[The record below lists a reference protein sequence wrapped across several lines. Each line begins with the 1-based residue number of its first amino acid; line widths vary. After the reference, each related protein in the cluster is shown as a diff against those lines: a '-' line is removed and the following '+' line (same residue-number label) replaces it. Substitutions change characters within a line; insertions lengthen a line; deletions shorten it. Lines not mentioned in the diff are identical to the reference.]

1 MTIRPIEGASK
12 QRTAEG
18 MAQAQPG
25 HASAAHAPISGAQY
39 LRLVALAAAI
49 GIPAAL
55 VAALFLAVVHWLESW
70 LWDDLP
76 RMLGF
81 TEAPWYLLIGLPLSG
96 ALIVLAARRL
106 LPGDGGASPLRGLEA
121 EATPPSH
128 VPGVVVA
135 ALGTLPFG
143 AILGPEMPVIA
154 LGSAVGVVATR
165 LLRLGEVE
173 TKVIANAGTFSA
185 ISALFGGPLVA
196 GMLLIEAG
204 VGAGA
209 MLIPALLPGLVAA
222 TVGYLIFTGLG
233 NFGGLPQAGLTVPS
247 LPPYV
252 SISVIDLGVGV
263 GVGITAVMAVLISRV
278 IAVRTD
284 ALVQRLSMPVVL
296 IGGGLG
302 VGLIAFVCQQ
312 LGVSP
317 NDVLF
322 SGQSALPDLVNA
334 GTVSLLGVLL
344 VAKMIGYGLSLGSG
358 YRGGPIFPA
367 IFLGVAL
374 ASVAHVVLGVSPTLA
389 IAVGTAAGM
398 AAQTRLLFSPLLFAA
413 LLVGS
418 AGTDTLPAAVFATVT
433 AWLLTTGLTN
443 RGLWPKP
450 STTTAASTAAA
461 AS

>member
-1 MTIRPIEGASK
+1 
-12 QRTAEG
+12 